1 MLWSLQAGKEQ
12 TSKPR
17 KEKDEPCH
25 RHQESAST
33 NRNPLGGPP
42 AKSGPPLGRL
52 FFPSSIYK

>member
-17 KEKDEPCH
+17 KEKDEPC
-25 RHQESAST
+25 HQESAST